1 MNREN
6 DKFMNLRE
14 YSRIDAHIPFEA
26 TVVPVEERK
35 NLRSRISGQT
45 VLSDFQTLPD
55 LEDKLLNDWFRMLN
69 AKLDTLLNLMTFQRE
84 GISSLPFTH
93 VNISAG
99 GISFISKQWYNR
111 GDVLE
116 MKMMLP
122 MIPPVAL
129 YVYGEV
135 VKVEKRVNV
144 YNIGVKFIE
153 MDEEI
158 ADEIVKFVFRKQREI
173 LRDKRK

>member
-1 MNREN
+1 MSKEN

-14 YSRIDAHIPFEA
+14 YSRVDAQVPFEA
-26 TVVPVEERK
+26 TVVPVEERQ
-35 NLRSRISGQT
+35 NLRSKISGQT
-45 VLSDFQTLPD
+45 ALSDFQALPD
-55 LEDKLLNDWFRMLN
+55 LEDKLLNDWLKMLN
-69 AKLDTLLNLMTFQRE
+69 TKLDTLLNLMTFQRE
-84 GISSLPFTH
+84 GISSLPFVQ

-99 GISFISKQWYNR
+99 GISFASKQWYNR

-129 YVYGEV
+129 YLYGDV
-135 VKVEKRVNV
+135 VKVEKQVNI
-144 YNIGVKFIE
+144 YNIGVQFIE

-158 ADEIVKFVFRKQREI
+158 ADEIVKFVFRRQREI

>member
-1 MNREN
+1 MAKEN
-6 DKFMNLRE
+6 EKFMSMRE
-14 YSRIDAHIPFEA
+14 FSRIDARIPFEA
-26 TVVPVEERK
+26 RVVPEGERQG
-35 NLRSRISGQT
+35 LHSRISGQA
-45 VLSDFQTLPD
+45 SMAEFQALPD
-55 LEDKLLNDWFRMLN
+55 IEDKLLNDWFKMLN
-69 AKLDTLLNLMTFQRE
+69 SKLDTILNLMTFQRD
-84 GISSLPFTH
+84 GIASLPFVQ

-99 GISFISKQWYNR
+99 GISFISNQWYNR

-135 VKVEKRVNV
+135 VKVEKQVSV
-144 YNIGVKFIE
+144 YNIGVRFIE